1 MASYISSNANR
12 FYAALESAYGTVG
25 SITATN
31 RIPAV
36 KLGIQQQ
43 VETGTRRDKTGSR
56 TFAGVPAGVRRRT
69 NFDLQTYLTS
79 WDKMTAGPGYGPL
92 FQAAMGGSPVRFGG
106 GTVASS
112 TAAGRLAFG
121 APHGL
126 AAGQAVCSG
135 SEIRFVA
142 AIVDAQTVQLNAPFL
157 VLPAAGS
164 TITGTVTY
172 APATELKSVS
182 IFDYW
187 SPATAVQRVLYGAGV
202 DQMEILVNGDYHEF
216 HFSGMAKDV
225 MDSASFEAGAAQL
238 QSFPAEPAVAGF
250 DYSVVPGHMGQA
262 WLGTGP
268 SRFCT
273 ITAATIAVKNSLDPR
288 NREFGEGEACS
299 GVRAISPGQR
309 TVTAAFDIYTRD
321 DDATTELYQAARQ
334 QSPISV
340 MFQLGETDGQLMGV
354 YLKSVVPEVP
364 EFDDGENRLQWRF
377 RASRAQGTVDDEISV
392 AFG

>member
-1 MASYISSNANR
+1 MSTYISSSANR
-12 FYAALESAYGTVG
+12 FYTALESAYGSVG

-43 VETGTRRDKTGSR
+43 VATGTRRDKTGSR

-69 NFDLQTYLTS
+69 DFDLETYLTS
-79 WDKMTAGPGYGPL
+79 WDKTTAGPGYGAL
-92 FQAAMGGSPVRFGG
+92 FQAALGGSPVKFGG
-106 GTVASS
+106 GTAASS
-112 TAAGRLAFG
+112 TATGRLGFG

-126 AAGQAVCSG
+126 AAGQALCFG
-135 SEIRFVA
+135 GEIRFVA
-142 AIVDAQTVQLNAPFL
+142 AIVDAQTGQLNAPFT
-157 VLPAAGS
+157 VLPAAGAAV
-164 TITGTVTY
+164 TAAVTY
-172 APATELKSVS
+172 TLATQLPSVS

-187 SPATAVQRVLYGAGV
+187 SPATAVQRLLSGAGV
-202 DQMEILVNGDYHEF
+202 DQMDIVVDGDYHQF
-216 HFSGMAKDV
+216 HFKGVAQDLL
-225 MDSASFEAGAAQL
+225 DSASFEAGASQL

-250 DYSVVPGHMGQA
+250 DYSIVPGNMGQA

-273 ITAATIAVKNSLDPR
+273 ITAGTITLKNALDTR
-288 NREFGEGEACS
+288 DREFGLSGACS
-299 GVRAISPGQR
+299 GVRAISPGER
-309 TVTAAFDIYTRD
+309 TVTAAFDLYARD

-364 EFDDGENRLQWRF
+364 EFDDGLNRLQWRF
-377 RASRAQGTVDDEISV
+377 RASRAQGTVDDEITV

>member
-1 MASYISSNANR
+1 MSSYIASNANR
-12 FYAALESAYGTVG
+12 FYTALENAYGTVEA
-25 SITATN
+25 ITAAN

-43 VETGTRRDKTGSR
+43 VQTGTRRDKTGSR
-56 TFAGVPAGVRRRT
+56 TFAGVPAGVKRRT
-69 NFDLQTYLTS
+69 TFDLQTYLTS
-79 WDKMTAGPGYGPL
+79 WDKTAAEPGYGPL

-106 GTVASS
+106 GIVASS
-112 TAAGRLAFG
+112 TAAGRLGFEA
-121 APHGL
+121 AHGL

-135 SEIRFVA
+135 GEIRFAA

-157 VLPAAGS
+157 VLPA
-164 TITGTVTY
+164 TGASVTATVTY

-187 SPATAVQRVLYGAGV
+187 SPATAVQRLLCGAGV

-216 HFSGMAKDV
+216 HFTGTAKDV
-225 MDSASFEAGAAQL
+225 LDNASFEAGAAQL
-238 QSFPAEPAVAGF
+238 QSFPAEPAVAAF
-250 DYSVVPGHMGQA
+250 DYSIVPGHMGQA

-273 ITAATIAVKNSLDPR
+273 ITAATIALKNTLDTR
-288 NREFGEGEACS
+288 DREFGVGEACS
-299 GVRAISPGQR
+299 GVRAISPGER
-309 TVTAAFDIYTRD
+309 AVTAAFDLYTRD
-321 DDATTELYQAARQ
+321 DDATKELYQAARQ

-340 MFQLGETDGQLMGV
+340 MFQLGQADGQLMGV

-377 RASRAQGTVDDEISV
+377 RASRAQGTLDDEISV
-392 AFG
+392 AFA

>member
-1 MASYISSNANR
+1 MSSYISSNANR
-12 FYAALESAYGTVG
+12 FYTALESAYGTAG
-25 SITATN
+25 SITAAN

-43 VETGTRRDKTGSR
+43 VATGTRRDKTGSR
-56 TFAGVPAGVRRRT
+56 TFAGVPAGVRRLT
-69 NFDLQTYLTS
+69 KFNLQTYLTS
-79 WDKMTAGPGYGPL
+79 WDKTTAGPGYGPL
-92 FQAAMGGSPVRFGG
+92 FEAAMGGSPVRFAG

-112 TAAGRLAFG
+112 TAAGRLGFG

-126 AAGQAVCSG
+126 AAGQAVCAG
-135 SEIRFVA
+135 GEIRFVA

-157 VLPAAGS
+157 VLPAAGAAV
-164 TITGTVTY
+164 TATVTY

-187 SPATAVQRVLYGAGV
+187 TPATAVQRLLCGAGV
-202 DQMEILVNGDYHEF
+202 DQMDIVVNGDYHEF
-216 HFSGMAKDV
+216 HFSGIAKDV
-225 MDSASFEAGAAQL
+225 VDNASFEAGAAQL
-238 QSFPAEPAVAGF
+238 QSFPEEPAAAGF
-250 DYSVVPGHMGQA
+250 DYSIVPGHMGQA

-273 ITAATIAVKNSLDPR
+273 ITAATLAVKNGLDTR
-288 NREFGEGEACS
+288 EREFGGSSACC
-299 GVRAISPGQR
+299 GVRAISPGER
-309 TVTAAFDIYTRD
+309 TVTAAFDLYSRD
-321 DDATTELYQAARQ
+321 DDATNALYQAARQ

-364 EFDDGENRLQWRF
+364 EFDDGQNRLQWRF
-377 RASRAQGTVDDEISV
+377 RASRAQGTLDDEISV

>member
-1 MASYISSNANR
+1 MSSYISSNANR
-12 FYAALESAYGTVG
+12 FYTALESSYGRVE
-25 SITATN
+25 SITAAN

-36 KLGIQQQ
+36 KLGIQQK

-69 NFDLQTYLTS
+69 TFDLQTYLTS
-79 WDKMTAGPGYGPL
+79 WDKATAGPGYGPL
-92 FQAAMGGSPVRFGG
+92 FEAAMGSSPLRFGG

-112 TAAGRLAFG
+112 TTTGRLGFG
-121 APHGL
+121 GPHGL
-126 AAGQAVCSG
+126 TAGQAVCSG
-135 SEIRFVA
+135 GEIRFVA

-157 VLPAAGS
+157 TLPAAGVS
-164 TITGTVTY
+164 ISATVTY
-172 APATELKSVS
+172 APTTELKSVS

-187 SPATAVQRVLYGAGV
+187 SPTTAVQRVLYGTGV

-225 MDSASFEAGAAQL
+225 IDSSSFETGAAQL
-238 QSFPAEPAVAGF
+238 TTFPAEPALTAF
-250 DYSVVPGHMGQA
+250 DYSIVPGHLGQA

-273 ITAATIAVKNSLDPR
+273 ITKATIAIKNSLDTR
-288 NREFGEGEACS
+288 DREFGPCGA
-299 GVRAISPGQR
+299 RAISPGQR
-309 TVTAAFDIYTRD
+309 IVTAAFDLYTRD
-321 DDATTELYQAARQ
+321 DDATNELYQAARQ